1 MQTDHHNE
9 NAMSRRTVVRRAGAA
24 AVAAGLV
31 LGASGPAVNAQA
43 GAASGIVGAWRAH
56 VEPGPVRPQVEEIY
70 VFFAGG
76 VFMILDS
83 PIEVSANPGVMKTD
97 YIGPFAGQWLQMP
110 NGDVKASGVQL
121 NYNGD
126 AVVTSVEY
134 IDATLH
140 YDGGTDTFA
149 GSINWREEDANG
161 TSLAN
166 APAHS
171 ITGTPIRVKM

>member
-1 MQTDHHNE
+1 VKIPGHDE
-9 NAMSRRTVVRRAGAA
+9 KAVSRRTAVQRAGAA
-24 AVAAGLV
+24 AVAAGLA
-31 LGASGPAVNAQA
+31 LTASVPAANAQT

-70 VFFAGG
+70 VFFVGG
-76 VFMILDS
+76 VFMVLDS
-83 PIEVSANPGVMKTD
+83 PIEISANPNAMKSD
-97 YIGPFAGQWLQMP
+97 YIGPFAGQWLQLP
-110 NGDVKASGVQL
+110 NGDVRASGVQL

-134 IDATLH
+134 LEATLH

-161 TSLAN
+161 APLAA

-171 ITGTPIRVKM
+171 INGTPIRVKI